1 MYVGI
6 LDSARIYWRAVPP
19 IRVALLKPQKAADS
33 LTIAQQFSALAL
45 SVGSPQ
51 CSETSEVG

>member
-19 IRVALLKPQKAADS
+19 IRVALLKPLKAAGS
-33 LTIAQQFSALAL
+33 LTITQRFSALAL
-45 SVGSPQ
+45 SVGSPR
-51 CSETSEVG
+51 CSDMSEVG